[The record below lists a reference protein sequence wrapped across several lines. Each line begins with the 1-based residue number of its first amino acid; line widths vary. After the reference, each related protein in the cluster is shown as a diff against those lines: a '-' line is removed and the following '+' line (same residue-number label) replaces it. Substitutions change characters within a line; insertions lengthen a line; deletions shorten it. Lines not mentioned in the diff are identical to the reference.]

1 MAFYNS
7 KTLLALLLV
16 FSILLASTDH
26 TIARRNT
33 LERSKNADK
42 KQPQFLVDK
51 DGSFLVPGIGRFM
64 FPKKG
69 HGFPKKG
76 HGFNPHTYNP
86 ITGTSGGSA
95 AGGGSSSSGTG
106 GGHSYVPGGDDTLVP
121 NPGVEVPTGGGSH
134 SAPASP

>member
-1 MAFYNS
+1 MAFHNS

-26 TIARRNT
+26 TIAGRNT
-33 LERSKNADK
+33 LEHSNNADK

-64 FPKKG
+64 L
-69 HGFPKKG
+69 PKKG
-76 HGFNPHTYNP
+76 HGFNPFTYNP

-95 AGGGSSSSGTG
+95 GRGHSSSGAG
-106 GGHSYVPGGDDTLVP
+106 AGHSYVPGGDDTLVP
-121 NPGVEVPTGGGSH
+121 NPGVEVPTGGGSP
-134 SAPASP
+134 STPASP